1 MTRYFEDIALGDA
14 FEPQRL
20 AQNEFRLNNA
30 LSSPPQSAKAGVQI
44 SRENPERAVNV
55 RQIGSVLVE
64 LPLQFVDDASK
75 FSTFFD
81 QA

>member
-1 MTRYFEDIALGDA
+1 LAMLSSLRDWPKMNSVSTTRYRH
-14 FEPQRL
+14 PRK
-20 AQNEFRLNNA
+20 
-30 LSSPPQSAKAGVQI
+30 SAKAGVQI